1 MIFDQFQLKN
11 PSFSLNSAKKSRMP
25 ALSSMVSTAV
35 RTLSLATTVCPVLLA
50 TQAPSRMARGW
61 SRLLPINR
69 QVHLSTQELKPGCP
83 GSQRWT
89 SNTEYSQCLS
99 LLSLSFLTVGF
110 FVLALQ
116 VCTPRNPC
124 LDGSHECNKNARCN
138 YLGHFADPMY
148 RCECKP
154 GYAGNG
160 HICGE
165 DTDLDGW
172 PNADLVCVENATYQ
186 CKKVAT
192 FIGSAEDA
200 NLTDWGQKCPL
211 SF

>member
-1 MIFDQFQLKN
+1 MPISPSTVQGSPRRLLWVQRHSPLREHRARLQL
-11 PSFSLNSAKKSRMP
+11 S
-25 ALSSMVSTAV
+25 ALSSSLLGATAV
-35 RTLSLATTVCPVLLA
+35 R
-50 TQAPSRMARGW
+50 QGRGAGRCQKTGMCIYPER
-61 SRLLPINR
+61 SEIL
-69 QVHLSTQELKPGCP
+69 G
-83 GSQRWT
+83 GSQQREMK
-89 SNTEYSQCLS
+89 SLMLS
-99 LLSLSFLTVGF
+99 PHSGVYRQTFWLGF
-110 FVLALQ
+110 FSFISFLALQ

-124 LDGSHECNKNARCN
+124 LDGSHDCNKNARCN

-172 PNADLVCVENATYQ
+172 PNADLVCVENATYH

-192 FIGSAEDA
+192 MRSKDL
-200 NLTDWGQKCPL
+200 NRLRTTMVLPKLTFFL
-211 SF
+211 FVRMF